1 MHYVSETSSSIN
13 MDIVFWCVL
22 THTHLSLLNLQPTPT
37 PPHIPH
43 LQHAL
48 LLQGE
53 EVWFELELIGT
64 LFD

>member
-37 PPHIPH
+37 TPLFP
-43 LQHAL
+43 LLLHAL

>member
-22 THTHLSLLNLQPTPT
+22 THTHLSLLNLQPTP
-37 PPHIPH
+37 PPP
-43 LQHAL
+43 LFPLLLHAL